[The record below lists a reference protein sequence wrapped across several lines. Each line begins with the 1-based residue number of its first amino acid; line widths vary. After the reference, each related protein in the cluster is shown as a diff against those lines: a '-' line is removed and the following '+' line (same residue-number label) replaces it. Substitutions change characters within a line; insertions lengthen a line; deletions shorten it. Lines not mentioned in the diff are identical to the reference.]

1 MTNCMYCNDTKK
13 VIGIGFMEAK
23 CERCDEETLLREKIA
38 KEVEE
43 EFAKPKKKRV
53 RKPKPEE
60 SDSG

>member
-23 CERCDEETLLREKIA
+23 CERCDEETLLREKVTR
-38 KEVEE
+38 EVEE
-43 EFAKPKKKRV
+43 EFANPKKKPG
-53 RKPKPEE
+53 RKPKGE